1 MKWQGRRQ
9 SSNIVD
15 RRGRGGVSGGGRGG
29 MAVGG
34 GGLGVLA
41 IVAIGWLLGVD
52 LTPLLSGGT
61 SGQIQQGAPRELT
74 AEEKKLGEFV
84 SVVLADTEEVWTK
97 VFREQTN
104 GQYRPTKLVLYS
116 GGDQS
121 ACGYANSAVGPF
133 YCPADQMVYLDT
145 AFFAQMQN
153 QLGAGGDF
161 AFAYVV
167 AHEVGH
173 HVENLLGVLQWSQVE
188 RQGVSEA
195 KGNEVSV
202 RVELMADC
210 LSGIFAKHM
219 ASKGY
224 LDRGD
229 IDEAMN
235 AAEQIG
241 DDTLQRNAGRRP
253 MPDSFT
259 HGTSAQRQGWFDR
272 GYKSGRIADCDTRQ
286 IPYRQL

>member
-1 MKWQGRRQ
+1 
-9 SSNIVD
+9 
-15 RRGRGGVSGGGRGG
+15 
-29 MAVGG
+29 MAIGG
-34 GGLGVLA
+34 GGIGVLA

-52 LTPLLSGGT
+52 LTPLLNGQGGQVSQSGV
-61 SGQIQQGAPRELT
+61 QRELT
-74 AEEKKLGEFV
+74 EAEREMGEFV

-97 VFREQTN
+97 VFAEQTN
-104 GQYRPTKLVLYS
+104 GQYRPTQVVLYS
-116 GGDQS
+116 GGDSS

-133 YCPADQMVYLDT
+133 YCPADQRIYLDT
-145 AFFAQMQN
+145 SFFAQMEQ

-173 HVENLLGVLQWSQVE
+173 HVENLLGILQWSQAA

-195 KGNEVSV
+195 RSNEVSV

-219 ASKGY
+219 QSKGY

-229 IDEAMN
+229 IGEAMN
-235 AAEQIG
+235 AAEKIG

-259 HGTSAQRQGWFDR
+259 HGSSAQRQRWFDR
-272 GYKSGRIADCDTRQ
+272 GYQSGMIADCDTRDL
-286 IPYRQL
+286 PSRQL

>member
-1 MKWQGRRQ
+1 MKWRGRRQ
-9 SSNIVD
+9 SGNIID
-15 RRGRGGVSGGGRGG
+15 RRGSGGGGRGG
-29 MAVGG
+29 MAIGG
-34 GGLGVLA
+34 GGIGVLA

-52 LTPLLSGGT
+52 LTPLLNGQGGQVSQSGV
-61 SGQIQQGAPRELT
+61 QRELT
-74 AEEKKLGEFV
+74 EAEREMGEFV

-97 VFREQTN
+97 VFAEQTN
-104 GQYRPTKLVLYS
+104 GQYRPTQVVLYS
-116 GGDQS
+116 GGDSS

-133 YCPADQMVYLDT
+133 YCPADQRIYLDT
-145 AFFAQMQN
+145 SFFAQMEQ

-173 HVENLLGVLQWSQVE
+173 HVENLLGILQWSQAA

-195 KGNEVSV
+195 RSNEVSV

-219 ASKGY
+219 QSKGY

-229 IDEAMN
+229 IGEAMN
-235 AAEQIG
+235 AAEKIG

-259 HGTSAQRQGWFDR
+259 HGSSAQRQRWFDR
-272 GYKSGRIADCDTRQ
+272 GYQSGMIADCDTRDL
-286 IPYRQL
+286 PSRQL